1 MQSPP
6 TLTHWSN
13 LFQYIKNLNIFVSI
27 AHQKGN
33 ISIRSKKGGLPSAL
47 LSLKGRSQIIS
58 ATEKRGG
65 AADIGC
71 QRGRGGLANADI
83 TDKKCLKK
91 GKDVVFFPKLILLYL
106 YL

>member
-33 ISIRSKKGGLPSAL
+33 ISIRSKKGGLPSTL

-65 AADIGC
+65 QLTLADK
-71 QRGRGGLANADI
+71 GGGEVWQMRISLTKNA
-83 TDKKCLKK
+83 
-91 GKDVVFFPKLILLYL
+91 
-106 YL
+106 